1 MFFFFPR
8 SALWEEVP
16 DPPSKGINEEA
27 RTRSLLFPRRG
38 SKVPTRFP
46 AKRLHL
52 VCGCWRLSGIGQ
64 VGWPAEPAGAQH
76 GVPRCTPPTPGK
88 EAVRK
93 GKEGGRT
100 LLESGQVGIRSG
112 MLVWSPQFCGS
123 RFQGHS
129 CRMSSLTASALR
141 SSPAPLPAGSDSL
154 PAQRLDPR
162 RTQPAG
168 YLPELWVYENP
179 VPSR

>member
-8 SALWEEVP
+8 SALWAEVP

-76 GVPRCTPPTPGK
+76 GVPRCTPPPTGEGSGEEGK
-88 EAVRK
+88 
-93 GKEGGRT
+93 GGRQNPVRVGAGGHPFGDARLEPPVLREPLPRP
-100 LLESGQVGIRSG
+100 LLQDVLSHRLCPAELTCSS
-112 MLVWSPQFCGS
+112 S
-123 RFQGHS
+123 RRF
-129 CRMSSLTASALR
+129 RLTAC
-141 SSPAPLPAGSDSL
+141 PAPRSQAHPACWVL
-154 PAQRLDPR
+154 
-162 RTQPAG
+162 AG
-168 YLPELWVYENP
+168 ALGV
-179 VPSR
+179 